1 MTKRWCASLMVSL
14 LCAANAG
21 SETLFDESK
30 FQSLTAVRRAAAP
43 GDVITVLIIENAS
56 ASSSADTTTEKSGG
70 FGLGVSWTNT
80 NNRPDAVAAKGNL
93 SEDFAGK
100 GRIQR
105 SGKLVAQ
112 ITVTVKEV
120 YPNGDLAVA
129 GQQLIVVNGE
139 KQQIVLSGRVRP
151 VDIGETNTIVSTR
164 LADAQITFVGDGLLA
179 ERQRPGIISRFLS
192 WLGVL

>member
-1 MTKRWCASLMVSL
+1 MMKRLCASLMVGL
-14 LCAANAG
+14 VCATNAA

-30 FQSLTAVRRAAAP
+30 FQSLTAIRRAATP
-43 GDVITVLIIENAS
+43 GDVITVLIIENAT
-56 ASSSADTTTEKSGG
+56 ASSSADTTTEKTGG
-70 FGLGVSWTNT
+70 FGLGVSWTN
-80 NNRPDAVAAKGNL
+80 NNRNDAVAAKGNV

-112 ITVTVKEV
+112 ITATVKEV
-120 YPNGDLAVA
+120 YPNGDLAIT

-139 KQQIVLSGRVRP
+139 KQQIVVSGRVRP

-164 LADAQITFVGDGLLA
+164 LADAQITFVGDGILA